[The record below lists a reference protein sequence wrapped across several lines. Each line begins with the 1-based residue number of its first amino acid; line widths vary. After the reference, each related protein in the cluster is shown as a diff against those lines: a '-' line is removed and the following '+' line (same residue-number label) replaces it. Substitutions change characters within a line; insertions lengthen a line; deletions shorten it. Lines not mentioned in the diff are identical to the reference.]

1 MKLAKGFKP
10 SAQQKKALN
19 IVNNTNKSC
28 FIYGRAGTGKSSF
41 IEYLK
46 LNTNKKYICLS
57 RNGMAA
63 RLIEGQTIH
72 SFFKFPPR
80 TLLKDNDPDVNPK
93 NKNKID
99 LYSGIDLIIIDEISN
114 VECDLLHSIDK
125 VLRIKRDKDVPFG
138 GTQMVF
144 LGDFFQI
151 APIEPKIKSERD
163 AFYNDYKGIWFF
175 DCEGFEE
182 LRPEFIEFE
191 YVHRHKDRELR
202 DKLESIRRN
211 DITNETLEYFNKRC
225 IPGAS
230 PKSIAV
236 CCTNQQVS
244 EYNDDYLSK
253 IPGEEFSY
261 KAEFKNFYGN
271 DADLKEMPTNPN
283 LRLKIGMR
291 VMLLN
296 NDVNWKNGDF
306 GVVTDLTTNSI
317 KIKIYV
323 NGKLSNIKYSIQ
335 KHTWEKYKYKRIKID
350 DGKYSYEPHVDGFF
364 KQFPIKVARAS
375 TIHKS
380 QGQTYDEILVDFG
393 TGAFSHG
400 QAYVALSRVKT
411 YEGLF
416 LKKPLKKTD
425 ILFDN
430 RVLKF
435 YRKYFTDTLFQN
447 DNDLDEEILIPF
459 DDSNLKKKTNN
470 TEVLI
475 DNKSTHDQTHMFD
488 NVLKEGNFYH
498 LRSEFQSYNSYTT
511 FFVYDKS
518 FQIKN
523 KLSGTLIN
531 IYMFDMFFK
540 RGIKTLYKYN
550 SDIMPAVLD
559 FDKMVEIEED
569 NAYRDGHDKF
579 NHIWDGNF
587 FVNEYSNYNWG
598 LGTDDPESEP
608 KDCVIDYKYCRIK
621 EIISKFDHDSFFF
634 EGLVPRN
641 SNFIPGY
648 VYQDKKPPFKEYTIT
663 KDNSDKSFEY
673 SDELN
678 KATRFYNDADDFIN
692 LTLQDNVRHE
702 VDVNNFEIINESST
716 TLEKIFKQF
725 KKIDEDDTNSYMQ
738 EVPF

>member
-10 SAQQKKALN
+10 SAQQKKALD

-46 LNTNKKYICLS
+46 INTNKKYICLS

-125 VLRIKRDKDVPFG
+125 VLRIKRDKDEPFG

-182 LRPEFIEFE
+182 LKPEFIEFE
-191 YVHRHKDRELR
+191 HVHRHKDKELR

-306 GVVTDLTTNSI
+306 GVVTDLTTNSV

-335 KHTWEKYKYKRIKID
+335 KHTWEKYKYKRIKND

-470 TEVLI
+470 NEVLI

-488 NVLKEGNFYH
+488 IVHKEGNFYH
-498 LRSEFQSYNSYTT
+498 LRSEFHRYNPYTT

-559 FDKMVEIEED
+559 FDKMVEIEEYY
-569 NAYRDGHDKF
+569 AYRDGHDKF
-579 NHIWDGNF
+579 NHIWDGDL

-608 KDCVIDYKYCRIK
+608 KDSVIDYEYCQIK
-621 EIISKFDHDSFFF
+621 EIISKLDHDSFFF

-648 VYQDKKPPFKEYTIT
+648 VYQDKKPPFKEYTII
-663 KDNSDKSFEY
+663 KDNIDKSFEY

-678 KATRFYNDADDFIN
+678 KATRFYNNADDFIN
-692 LTLQDNVRHE
+692 LTLQDNMRHE
-702 VDVNNFEIINESST
+702 VDVNNFEIINESNA
-716 TLEKIFKQF
+716 TLEIIFKQF
-725 KKIDEDDTNSYMQ
+725 KKIDDDTNDYMLD
-738 EVPF
+738 EPF